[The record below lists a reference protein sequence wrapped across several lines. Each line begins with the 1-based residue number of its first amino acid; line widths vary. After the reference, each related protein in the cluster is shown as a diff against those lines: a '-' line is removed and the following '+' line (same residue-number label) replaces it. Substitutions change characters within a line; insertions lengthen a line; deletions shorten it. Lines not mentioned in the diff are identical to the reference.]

1 MNISTLS
8 RYSAVL
14 AILML
19 ASQVSLA
26 QNGSPNSSPSNTS
39 GPQDCIVAPSNCN
52 LNNTITD
59 IVAPDSPAFTILG
72 LSPTNTT
79 SPNSPAQLAASA
91 LSAFDD
97 NGHFQSGTAID
108 VVPFLIFKAKS
119 FTLGEY
125 AATGTK
131 AYLVRVLSRTSVSFA
146 TTKGTSSP
154 DTSIRMASGARISLI
169 DLGDPRAAFQKCVN
183 KINYHLDPSHPE
195 ITPPEIKQQLT
206 QCGTDAA
213 KKVWNATS
221 LVIAGAPSWI
231 STDGST
237 SSLKL
242 NGGGYWVSFAKG
254 LGTWGQLSVDARRET
269 GQSVVPPG
277 TSSSATN
284 AFVLQDTTVA
294 GGAFKFGRSDF
305 NGIVEGLYIGKRTAG
320 VPDSYPEF
328 GFGIEKKL
336 ANKFYLEI
344 NYRYD
349 VNSKQT
355 SGILANLKWSFS
367 QQDKLNP
374 QGSQ

>member
-8 RYSAVL
+8 RWANAAAL
-14 AILML
+14 LL
-19 ASQVSLA
+19 FLSQPSLA
-26 QNGSPNSSPSNTS
+26 QNGSTDSSTSNTTS
-39 GPQDCIVAPSNCN
+39 LQSCILTPSKCN

-79 SPNSPAQLAASA
+79 TPNSPAQLAASA

-97 NGHFQSGTAID
+97 NGHFQSGAAID

-125 AATGTK
+125 AADSKK
-131 AYLVRVLSRTSVSFA
+131 AYLVRVLSRTSISFA

-154 DTSIRMASGARISLI
+154 DTSIRMATGVRISLI
-169 DLGDPRAAFQKCVN
+169 DMGDPRAAFQKCVS
-183 KINYHLDPSHPE
+183 KINYPIDPKTPDA
-195 ITPPEIKQQLT
+195 TPPQIKQQLT
-206 QCGTDAA
+206 QCGTDSA

-221 LVIAGAPSWI
+221 FVIAGAPSWI

-237 SSLKL
+237 SNLKP
-242 NGGGYWVSFAKG
+242 NGGGYWASFAKG
-254 LGTWGQLSVDARRET
+254 LGTWGQLTVDARRET

-305 NGIVEGLYIGKRTAG
+305 NGIVEGLYIGKKTAG

-328 GFGIEKKL
+328 GFGLEKKL

-349 VNSKQT
+349 VTSKQT

-367 QQDKLNP
+367 QQEKLNP
-374 QGSQ
+374 QSSQ